1 MAHALMRVLVT
12 RPEGDAAETAALL
25 RARGHEAI
33 IAPLLGVRYHDGH
46 PLHLDRVQ
54 ALLFTSANG
63 VRALARRT
71 SLRDF
76 RVFAVGS
83 QTAQAARDAGFAEVE
98 DADGNVDTLAD
109 VVRATLKP
117 QDGALLHAAGAEA
130 EGRLAGLLT
139 AAGFAV
145 RSEVLYDVPAVA
157 DLPEAA
163 RSAIATGA
171 ADAVILFSARSAQ
184 ILVDCLRK
192 AGLPPDGLIAA
203 AISAAAARPL
213 AETAFREIRIAARPN
228 QTALLDCLS
237 DGSKR

>member
-1 MAHALMRVLVT
+1 MRVLVT

-33 IAPLLGVRYHDGH
+33 IAPLLGVHYHDGH
-46 PLHLDRVQ
+46 PLHLDGVQ

-71 SLRDF
+71 SLRGF
-76 RVFAVGS
+76 MVFAVGS
-83 QTAQAARDAGFAEVE
+83 QTAQAARDAGFTDIV

-109 VVRATLKP
+109 AVRAQAKP
-117 QDGALLHAAGAEA
+117 EDGALLHAAGAEA

-139 AAGFAV
+139 AAGFTV
-145 RSEVLYDVPAVA
+145 QSEVLYDVPAVA
-157 DLPEAA
+157 DLPEGA
-163 RSAIATGA
+163 RSAIAAGA

-192 AGLPPDGLIAA
+192 DGLPAEGLIAA
-203 AISAAAARPL
+203 AISEAAARPL
-213 AETAFREIRIAARPN
+213 KALSFREIRIAERPN
-228 QTALLDCLS
+228 QAALLDCLG